1 MPQRPTTPTTMTA
14 ASMSVDGD
22 RPHLTAGR
30 ALVALARC
38 VARTGALLARRR
50 IVQPRRHVG
59 RTLAFADGTHAR
71 VYRETLIRDS
81 PSDDPVVLGVTF
93 RLRHVHGRGHSLF
106 RFESE
111 LNTVLFAG
119 FPGLVSK
126 LWLAH
131 DETAAY
137 RGVYQWDG
145 ADRAHDYARTLWWVL
160 SLVSEPGSIHY
171 VVVPGARL
179 ADVLAAPG
187 SLPVDPGFDR
197 AWWRPVE
204 PSSPA

>member
-1 MPQRPTTPTTMTA
+1 M
-14 ASMSVDGD
+14 
-22 RPHLTAGR
+22 
-30 ALVALARC
+30 
-38 VARTGALLARRR
+38 
-50 IVQPRRHVG
+50 
-59 RTLAFADGTHAR
+59 AFADGTHAR
-71 VYRETLIRDS
+71 VYRETLIRHA
-81 PSDDPVVLGVTF
+81 PSDDPVVLVVTF
-93 RLRHVHGRGHSLF
+93 RLRHIHGRGHSLF

-131 DETAAY
+131 DEAAAY
-137 RGVYQWDG
+137 RGVYQWNG

-171 VVVPGARL
+171 VVLPGVRL

-187 SLPVDPGFDR
+187 SLAVDPGFDR
-197 AWWRPVE
+197 VWWRLVE
-204 PSSPA
+204 PSSSA